1 MKKLNL
7 SVLSKLSN
15 TFASLRYFGEVKMVK
30 KARSA
35 NEVLTKA
42 INDHGGKVA
51 EVGAPCP
58 YKVVKKANQ
67 YTVSIGA
74 KLQYKRKVEAMTK
87 RNGVETDYHP
97 EIRNLGMFPIFGELL
112 WVKNDLSEVYVRA
125 YQVSKPK
132 AATYYGDG
140 VVVAKENIGQWL
152 PSKDYN
158 TVSGLENN
166 VSVVATASGEV
177 IYCQDESGNIIKD
190 ENGEPMTMAL
200 PEVRSLKLSNIELYR
215 KGEKIEFFT
224 DEDWDEAEL
233 IKIRD
238 EFNERMAKA
247 AEAYEKAM
255 AEAQNKQN

>member
-35 NEVLTKA
+35 NEVLAKA
-42 INDHGGKVA
+42 IADHGGKVA

-97 EIRNLGMFPIFGELL
+97 EVRNLGMFPIFGELL

-132 AATYYGDG
+132 AAVYYGDG

-152 PSKDYN
+152 PSKDFN
-158 TVSGLENN
+158 TLSGLENN
-166 VSVVATASGEV
+166 VSVVATAEGNV
-177 IYCQDESGNIIKD
+177 IYCQDENGNVIKD

-200 PEVRSLKLSNIELYR
+200 PEVRAIKLSNCELYR
-215 KGEKIEFFT
+215 KGEKINFFT
-224 DEDWDEAEL
+224 DEEWDESEL

-247 AEAYEKAM
+247 AEAYEKAI
-255 AEAQNKQN
+255 AEAANKQN